1 MSTPRHANPP
11 TMLRAVLR
19 SARAG
24 ARTAIFVLKV
34 LPMFPSAP
42 VDWVTKR
49 PIVERVTY
57 PTAAGEAQGDLYHPP
72 GSGPHPGVVVCLG
85 VVPFGVDHPQ
95 VARLGE
101 ALARAGFAALLYWSP
116 AMRDRRLDPVDAE
129 SLALAYRWLI
139 EWPAV
144 DPARSGFLGTC
155 VGGAVALLAA
165 ARPEVRDRVAFVAAF
180 APYASVW
187 TFARDVVAR
196 TRTRDHGPER
206 WDVDPLTRDVFL
218 RTLTAGLA
226 PSEAQQLLA
235 LADAPDPPDQQPPD
249 LDLSSAGHAVH
260 RVLVAST
267 AAEADAALHA
277 LSAPMQDRLTAM
289 SPLATIDDVRAPL
302 IALGH
307 DRDDGVIPVSESR
320 RLRDH
325 LAARPGARYTEFHL
339 FQHATPK
346 RLPILPLVRE
356 LLRFYRYT
364 YPLFR
369 AAL

>member
-1 MSTPRHANPP
+1 MSTPRRANLP
-11 TMLRAVLR
+11 TTLGALLRPLRA
-19 SARAG
+19 A
-24 ARTAIFVLKV
+24 ARTAVFFVEV
-34 LPMFPSAP
+34 LPMVPTGP
-42 VDWVTKR
+42 VDRLTRR
-49 PIVERVTY
+49 PIVRRVTY
-57 PTAAGEAQGDLYHPP
+57 PTATGHADGDLYLPAGP
-72 GSGPHPGVVVCLG
+72 GPHPGLVVCLG

-95 VARLGE
+95 VARLGD

-116 AMRDRRLDPVDAE
+116 AMRDRRLDPVDAD
-129 SLALAYRWLI
+129 SLALAYQWLI
-139 EWPAV
+139 EQPAV

-155 VGGAVALLAA
+155 VGGAFALIAA
-165 ARPEVRDRVAFVAAF
+165 ARPQVRDRVAFVAAF

-187 TFARDVVAR
+187 TFARDVAAR

-218 RTLTAGLA
+218 RTLTAALA
-226 PSEAQQLLA
+226 PAEAAQLLA

-249 LDLSSAGHAVH
+249 LDLSPEGHAVH

-267 AAEADAALHA
+267 PAEADAALQS
-277 LSAPMQDRLTAM
+277 LPAPMQDRLTAM
-289 SPLATIDDVRAPL
+289 SPLTTIDDIRAPL